1 MAKWADRVLRAA
13 GKWVLVALAL
23 GMALRAGAE
32 EPRYFAI
39 RHARI
44 VPVSGP
50 EIKSG
55 TVVIA
60 KGLIV
65 AVGENVSIPPEAWVI
80 EGKGLRVYPGF
91 INALSD
97 LGLGPACPGGTRRRW
112 RRRRQG
118 STAAGAV
125 KSHAAPR
132 IARRARPGQT
142 PRTNSRWRTSGLK
155 PGAMAA
161 SLPPWPRQ

>member
-1 MAKWADRVLRAA
+1 MVRGAGRALKVKFQRKWL
-13 GKWVLVALAL
+13 LVAFAFVPLC
-23 GMALRAGAE
+23 GMGARAE

-39 RHARI
+39 RQARI

-80 EGKGLRVYPGF
+80 EGKGLTVYPGF

-97 LGLGPACPGGTRRRW
+97 LGLGAPGPSMPGPAAGGAARVQAQAPQPVSHGPQDRPASTPW
-112 RRRRQG
+112 T
-118 STAAGAV
+118 TAA
-125 KSHAAPR
+125 S
-132 IARRARPGQT
+132 
-142 PRTNSRWRTSGLK
+142 TS
-155 PGAMAA
+155 P
-161 SLPPWPRQ
+161 

>member
-1 MAKWADRVLRAA
+1 MRRRKTPKEHVMLRWVGIVLKATSQRRCLLAVFMLGLVLGPVLGARAD
-13 GKWVLVALAL
+13 
-23 GMALRAGAE
+23 

-65 AVGENVSIPPEAWVI
+65 AVGEDVSIPPEAWVI
-80 EGKGLRVYPGF
+80 EGKGLTVYPGF

-97 LGLGPACPGGTRRRW
+97 LGLGPPPVGT
-112 RRRRQG
+112 
-118 STAAGAV
+118 
-125 KSHAAPR
+125 
-132 IARRARPGQT
+132 ARHYNRNASFLKRPGT
-142 PRTNSRWRTSGLK
+142 HTHRAAR
-155 PGAMAA
+155 GAGER
-161 SLPPWPRQ
+161 L

>member
-1 MAKWADRVLRAA
+1 MVRWVGRVLEATFQRKLLLA
-13 GKWVLVALAL
+13 VFAL
-23 GMALRAGAE
+23 GMALSAGAE

-80 EGKGLRVYPGF
+80 EGKGLTVYPGF

-97 LGLGPACPGGTRRRW
+97 LGLGPPAPATPGPAGGPSR
-112 RRRRQG
+112 G
-118 STAAGAV
+118 CAA
-125 KSHAAPR
+125 
-132 IARRARPGQT
+132 
-142 PRTNSRWRTSGLK
+142 
-155 PGAMAA
+155 
-161 SLPPWPRQ
+161 